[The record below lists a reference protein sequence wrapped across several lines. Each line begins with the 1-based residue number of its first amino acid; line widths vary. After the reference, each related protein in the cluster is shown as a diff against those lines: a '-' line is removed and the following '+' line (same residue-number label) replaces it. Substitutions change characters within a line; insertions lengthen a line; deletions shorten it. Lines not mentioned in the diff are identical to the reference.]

1 MIGRAS
7 LVTALLVIAGAC
19 ATGARGGGAGIDPRR
34 YDLGQDPVGTSA
46 WQRASGS
53 LRTGD
58 DVGAIPELLQ
68 LVRACPDF
76 VRGHLAYQD
85 AATRLGGAVRQ
96 AMVDHY
102 TALPLREGPVAA
114 YCRARL
120 LDTDYAQDNAL
131 AAILVEHPSF
141 AWAHLSRARVS
152 RQRGRL
158 LPSLDMY
165 SAALVHDAKLFE
177 ARLERAQVLVELG
190 RDMEAVREY
199 RDYLDQR
206 ADDVT
211 AIRDFVTLLLYRV
224 GRTDEA
230 TPWLAQ
236 LEARLPGDVTVRM
249 DRAAVSWRER
259 QHRAAV
265 DAYVAILRDDPGQVR
280 AALNI
285 GLLLYEVVPTDAE
298 ADRRRY
304 WPAARA
310 AFRWFLD
317 RGRPADG
324 HGAVERTLG
333 VPFRLQRIAEL
344 LGPETPQPPRLDDL
358 AWPASG

>member
-1 MIGRAS
+1 MIPRAS
-7 LVTALLVIAGAC
+7 LAMALVVIAGAC
-19 ATGARGGGAGIDPRR
+19 AAGPQSGEAGVDPRR
-34 YDLGQDPVGTSA
+34 YDLGQDPASAAA
-46 WQRASGS
+46 WQRANAS
-53 LRTGD
+53 LRVGGD
-58 DVGAIPELLQ
+58 AGAIPELLH
-68 LVRACPDF
+68 LVRTCPDF

-96 AMVDHY
+96 AMVDY
-102 TALPLREGPVAA
+102 YMALPPREGPVAA

-131 AAILVEHPSF
+131 AAILGQHPSF

-158 LPSLDMY
+158 LPSLDMFA
-165 SAALVHDAKLFE
+165 AALVRDAELFE
-177 ARLERAQVLVELG
+177 ARLERAQVLAELG

-206 ADDVT
+206 SDDVT

-230 TPWLAQ
+230 MPWLAQ

-285 GLLLYEVVPTDAE
+285 GLLLYEVVPADADS
-298 ADRRRY
+298 DRRRY

-324 HGAVERTLG
+324 HEQFERTLG
-333 VPFRLQRIAEL
+333 VPFRLQRIADL

-358 AWPASG
+358 AWPANG